1 MRRRK
6 PDTMEIQQM
15 KAQAK
20 EEKQRRQ
27 IERKKFIREKKLRE
41 KAEHERYELEK
52 RLEHLQDDMRM
63 ASDALVGQTDLKEFP
78 TNSTNDNFS
87 FCFIAPLGG
96 DQGTIFRKESRQRG
110 TDAVDRMQSESFQNG
125 NGSSAG
131 AANEGGTGK
140 T

>member
-1 MRRRK
+1 MQILDLCKGNHDLYMRRRK

-41 KAEHERYELEK
+41 KAEHERYEMEK

-63 ASDALVGQTDLKEFP
+63 ASDALVGYSQ
-78 TNSTNDNFS
+78 S
-87 FCFIAPLGG
+87 
-96 DQGTIFRKESRQRG
+96 IF
-110 TDAVDRMQSESFQNG
+110 
-125 NGSSAG
+125 
-131 AANEGGTGK
+131 
-140 T
+140 

>member
-1 MRRRK
+1 MQILDLCKGNHDLYMRRRK

-41 KAEHERYELEK
+41 KAEHERYEMEK

-63 ASDALVGQTDLKEFP
+63 ASDALVGYCE
-78 TNSTNDNFS
+78 S
-87 FCFIAPLGG
+87 
-96 DQGTIFRKESRQRG
+96 IF
-110 TDAVDRMQSESFQNG
+110 
-125 NGSSAG
+125 
-131 AANEGGTGK
+131 EGP
-140 T
+140 

>member
-1 MRRRK
+1 
-6 PDTMEIQQM
+6 MEIQQM

-63 ASDALVGQTDLKEFP
+63 ASDALVGQTELKLFLTNP
-78 TNSTNDNFS
+78 TNDWTFS
-87 FCFIAPLGG
+87 
-96 DQGTIFRKESRQRG
+96 
-110 TDAVDRMQSESFQNG
+110 
-125 NGSSAG
+125 
-131 AANEGGTGK
+131 AAL
-140 T
+140 

>member
-1 MRRRK
+1 
-6 PDTMEIQQM
+6 M

-63 ASDALVGQTDLKEFP
+63 ASDALVGQTDL
-78 TNSTNDNFS
+78 
-87 FCFIAPLGG
+87 
-96 DQGTIFRKESRQRG
+96 RR
-110 TDAVDRMQSESFQNG
+110 
-125 NGSSAG
+125 SSQLTQLMITLLPAL
-131 AANEGGTGK
+131 
-140 T
+140 